1 MLEIENVSYCYKTCQ
16 YAVRDVSLKVAD
28 GEFVAVA
35 GRNGS
40 GKTTLTRLVMGLLK
54 PAAGRILLDGRDT
67 AGCTTAAIAR
77 QVGYVFQ
84 NPDRQIFRDTVAEE
98 VAYGPEQ
105 IGFTAE
111 AARVAV
117 AAALEATDLADFTA
131 AYPRTLS
138 KGQRQRLAIAS
149 ALALSPRLLILDEP
163 TSGQDAREKA
173 ALMTLL
179 ARLNVAGTAIMLV
192 THDMELLARYARRAV
207 VMAAG
212 RVVFDGGVR
221 ELFAG
226 GADVGGWGLRAP
238 TAARVASGLRTF
250 GIPTEAILP
259 KELNNA
265 ICAARRK
272 MHA

>member
-1 MLEIENVSYCYKTCQ
+1 MLEIENVSYCYRPGQ
-16 YAVRDVSLKVAD
+16 YAVREVSLKVAD

-40 GKTTLTRLVMGLLK
+40 GKTTITRLVMGLMK
-54 PAAGRILLDGRDT
+54 PAAGQILLDGRSIAGSPT
-67 AGCTTAAIAR
+67 AVIAR

-105 IGFTAE
+105 LGFGADE
-111 AARVAV
+111 VRAAVGT
-117 AAALEATDLADFTA
+117 ALEATALAALAA
-131 AYPRTLS
+131 AYPRSLS

-149 ALALSPRLLILDEP
+149 ALALAPRLLILDEP

-173 ALMTLL
+173 ALMAVL
-179 ARLNVAGTAIMLV
+179 AGLNAQGTAIILV
-192 THDMELLARYARRAV
+192 THDMELLARHTRRAV

-226 GADVGGWGLRAP
+226 GEDVSAWGLRAP
-238 TAARVASGLRTF
+238 AAARVAGGLKTF
-250 GIPTEAILP
+250 GITAEAIVP
-259 KELNNA
+259 EELTDA
-265 ICAARRK
+265 LCAAGRK
-272 MHA
+272 AYA

>member
-1 MLEIENVSYCYKTCQ
+1 MLEIENVSFCYRPGQ
-16 YAVRDVSLKVAD
+16 YAVREVSLKVAD

-40 GKTTLTRLVMGLLK
+40 GKTTLTRLVMGLMK
-54 PAAGRILLDGRDT
+54 PAAGRILLDGRSIAGSPT
-67 AGCTTAAIAR
+67 AVIAR

-105 IGFTAE
+105 LGFGADE
-111 AARVAV
+111 VRAAVGT
-117 AAALEATDLADFTA
+117 ALEATDLADLAA
-131 AYPRTLS
+131 AYPRSLS

-149 ALALSPRLLILDEP
+149 ALALAPRLLILDEP

-173 ALMTLL
+173 ALMAVL
-179 ARLNVAGTAIMLV
+179 AGLNAQGTAIILV
-192 THDMELLARYARRAV
+192 THDMELLARHTRRAV

-226 GADVGGWGLRAP
+226 GEDVSAWGLRAP
-238 TAARVASGLRTF
+238 AAARVAGGLKTF
-250 GIPTEAILP
+250 GITAEAIVP
-259 KELNNA
+259 EELTDA
-265 ICAARRK
+265 LCATGRK
-272 MHA
+272 AYA